1 MMDELTT
8 KQKIVYNMM
17 LTTKTYEDME
27 SILDKKKGCIRD
39 RVGYIFLK
47 LDYSNRTELVSDYY
61 EQTQDPKDR
70 THNCGLKLDDLES
83 DVFQCM
89 VKGFTSSEI
98 CAMLNLDKEKLR
110 GKRRKIIKLARVNNV
125 LGLAFKYY
133 GVQ

>member
-1 MMDELTT
+1 
-8 KQKIVYNMM
+8 
-17 LTTKTYEDME
+17 
-27 SILDKKKGCIRD
+27 
-39 RVGYIFLK
+39 
-47 LDYSNRTELVSDYY
+47 
-61 EQTQDPKDR
+61 
-70 THNCGLKLDDLES
+70 
-83 DVFQCM
+83 M